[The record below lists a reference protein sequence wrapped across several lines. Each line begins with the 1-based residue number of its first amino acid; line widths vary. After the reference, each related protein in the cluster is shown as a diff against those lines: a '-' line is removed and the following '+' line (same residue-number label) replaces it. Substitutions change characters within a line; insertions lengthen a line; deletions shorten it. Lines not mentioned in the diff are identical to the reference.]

1 MTKALYESISEVIN
15 EKISEEITEKVIEV
29 WFKNR
34 NWKGNGNFFVKQ
46 INGPY
51 PHTLYLEGTIKEDKN
66 TFTIDFYG
74 KAVYKDESNI
84 FAKSATFAKSTTL
97 QHMRTA
103 ISNAYQDLLKQAKN
117 SILAKAKVKQA
128 EVKKIEMFARAVG
141 IN

>member
-1 MTKALYESISEVIN
+1 MTKALYEDISKIIN
-15 EKISEEITEKVIEV
+15 EEISVEITEKDIEG

-34 NWKGNGNFFVKQ
+34 NFKGNGNFQVKQ
-46 INGPY
+46 INGPS
-51 PHTLYLEGTIKEDKN
+51 PHTLYLEGTVKGDKN
-66 TFTIDFYG
+66 TFTVDFYG
-74 KAVYKDESNI
+74 KAVYKDEANI

-97 QHMRTA
+97 QNMRTA